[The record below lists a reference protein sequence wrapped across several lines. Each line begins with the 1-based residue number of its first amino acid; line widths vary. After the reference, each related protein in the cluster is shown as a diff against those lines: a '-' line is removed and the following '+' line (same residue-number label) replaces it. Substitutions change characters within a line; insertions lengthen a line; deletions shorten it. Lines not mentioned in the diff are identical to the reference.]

1 MSADDG
7 NFSPLFK
14 TSSPTPSTDAAAP
27 AADALLSFSAFAA
40 KLLHHHRL
48 RLNDHQ
54 AQEVEIKVP
63 HTYLLC
69 IHGARYFKN

>member
-7 NFSPLFK
+7 NFSPLLK
-14 TSSPTPSTDAAAP
+14 TYSPT
-27 AADALLSFSAFAA
+27 AADAVLSFSAFLA
-40 KLLHHHRL
+40 KLLFHHRL

-54 AQEVEIKVP
+54 AQEVEIKVR

-69 IHGARYFKN
+69 IHGVHCFKN